1 MWGGQFWPP
10 PRFTRREAAK
20 KPACSQ
26 NWLPHTI
33 RNLFYQ
39 AGVYAG
45 MFDQSILLDAPAG
58 RKPVALFASF
68 SAQIAAV
75 GVLLLVPLLY
85 HDVLPEVKLPMLLPL
100 AFLPQAPPPVQ
111 TAAKSAPQSTRP
123 SILHPVF
130 RIPSTL
136 APLTPSTESVGAFI
150 DAPPVGDIVGTP
162 HGDVL
167 PFLTQARVL
176 PKPLGPEVIPA
187 KPPSK
192 PAAQLQVGG
201 DVQAAKITN
210 RVIPTYPLMAR
221 QSRIAGTVKLIGVIA
236 KDGTVQKLQVVS
248 GHPFLVQAALA
259 AVRQWVYRP
268 TLLNGEPVE
277 VIAPIDVIFTLQ

>member
-1 MWGGQFWPP
+1 
-10 PRFTRREAAK
+10 
-20 KPACSQ
+20 
-26 NWLPHTI
+26 
-33 RNLFYQ
+33 
-39 AGVYAG
+39 

-100 AFLPQAPPPVQ
+100 TLSPQVPPEHTV
-111 TAAKSAPQSTRP
+111 AKSAPQSTRP

-130 RIPSTL
+130 RIPSTILPL
-136 APLTPSTESVGAFI
+136 APATEPTEAFVDSPALGDMVG
-150 DAPPVGDIVGTP
+150 PPHAGA
-162 HGDVL
+162 L
-167 PFLTQARVL
+167 PLLAQTRVL
-176 PKPLGPEVIPA
+176 PKPSAPVAVTA

-192 PAAQLQVGG
+192 PPAQLQVGG
-201 DVQAAKITN
+201 DVQAAKIIT
-210 RVIPTYPLMAR
+210 RIIPAYPALAR
-221 QSRIAGTVKLIGVIA
+221 QTRISGTVKLIGVIA

-277 VIAPIDVIFTLQ
+277 VIAPIEVIFTLQ

>member
-1 MWGGQFWPP
+1 MAAFK
-10 PRFTRREAAK
+10 RRNILAR
-20 KPACSQ
+20 
-26 NWLPHTI
+26 T
-33 RNLFYQ
+33 
-39 AGVYAG
+39 GVYAG
-45 MFDQSILLDAPAG
+45 MFDQSFLLDAPAG
-58 RKPVALFASF
+58 RKPAALFASF

-85 HDVLPEVKLPMLLPL
+85 HDVLPDVKLPMLLPL
-100 AFLPQAPPPVQ
+100 AFSPQVPPVVR

-130 RIPSTL
+130 RIPTTIL
-136 APLTPSTESVGAFI
+136 PLTPTTESTGALVE
-150 DAPPVGDIVGTP
+150 APAIGDIVGTS
-162 HGDVL
+162 HAEAL
-167 PFLTQARVL
+167 PLLAQTRIL
-176 PKPLGPEVIPA
+176 PKPPTQEVVTP
-187 KPPSK
+187 KPPSR
-192 PAAQLQVGG
+192 PPAQLQVGG
-201 DVQAAKITN
+201 DVQAAKIIN
-210 RVIPTYPLMAR
+210 RVIPTYPAMAR

-268 TLLNGEPVE
+268 TLLDGEPVE